1 MRVAIFGATGFV
13 GNYLVRALL
22 AAGHELSVLVR
33 PGSESK
39 LVEPDQCRTTSG
51 DIGSEQAIRTTLDGC
66 EAVIY
71 NIGLLKEFPRRGIT
85 FEEAHFAG
93 VKRVVEAAQDLG
105 VKRFLLMSANGV
117 KSPGTPYQETK
128 FRAEQLL
135 RSSDTDWTIFQ
146 PSVIFGDSAGRQEF
160 SHQLYTELVKPP
172 VPAVAFPGVAMS
184 PVFIGDVVDAFVKA
198 LSDPDTIGKT
208 YPLGGP
214 EVLSWEAMVRRVAA
228 GAATRINPQR
238 WCPQRG
244 RGPRQVVRNDA
255 ARTDENRRN
264 VLRLAAVLSRDARPA
279 HDARGR
285 QYGGPGDPRVV
296 DGKACSRVRHRA
308 PRLPGKACRL
318 TSGRERQVYLT

>member
-66 EAVIY
+66 AAVIY

-146 PSVIFGDSAGRQEF
+146 PSVIFGDSGGRQEF

-228 GAATRINPQR
+228 AAGRDKWFVTMPLGLMKIGATFFDWLPFFPATRDQLTMLEEGNTADPAILESLT
-238 WCPQRG
+238 G
-244 RGPRQVVRNDA
+244 
-255 ARTDENRRN
+255 
-264 VLRLAAVLSRDARPA
+264 RPA
-279 HDARGR
+279 AAFDTEHLGYLA
-285 QYGGPGDPRVV
+285 
-296 DGKACSRVRHRA
+296 KRA
-308 PRLPGKACRL
+308 D
-318 TSGRERQVYLT
+318 